1 MEARSGIYSHPHV
14 LIEDHINRCLD
25 LMNFYI
31 EKVPILDGATKTAI
45 TVSTALH
52 DFGKCTS
59 YFQDYMRALMEGR
72 KPRRE
77 KLREHAFLSGVYT
90 FYKLRDLVE
99 DPYLLLFSFVAVK
112 RHHTNPSS
120 FYEETSIPVEEE
132 IDTLQRQIESID
144 ESRANVF
151 LSNLNLP
158 ENLKE
163 RILFDRSAFLRSLE
177 DILKDIR
184 KLRRE
189 VRKCRTDI
197 RDFIRFQYIFSLILD
212 SDKTEAGAKPFRPE
226 RIEEIPPKAVLSFK
240 EKNLKGDSPIN
251 KLREESFREV
261 LGQEI
266 DLTQRIYSITLPT
279 GMGKTLTG
287 FAFALKLRETLI
299 REKDVVPRVIYSLP
313 FLSIIDQNADVLE
326 KVLREEFE
334 RVDGRLL
341 LKHHHLSQA
350 GDFGEFEFSVSR
362 VLTEGWNS
370 EIVITTFVQLFET
383 LLSYRNST
391 SRRFNRLANSIV
403 ILDEVQS
410 LPTKY
415 WHLLREMIREVSE
428 SLNTYF
434 ILMTAT
440 QPYLVEECRELAS
453 KEMYLEKLDR
463 ITAHFDLEE
472 RTIDEFLES
481 LDLKDGRT
489 YLFIANTVPS
499 SKEIYRKLKEKL
511 GEDIGYLS
519 TSVVPYKRRERIE
532 KIRKGLYRVV
542 VSTQLVEAGVDIDFD
557 VVYRDFAPLDSL
569 NQSAGRCNRNMERGK
584 GEFRVVRLVDGEG
597 KPFTRGVYDAVL
609 TRITHELLKGVEI
622 LSEKEFTLLVE
633 EYFKRVWEKISKD
646 ESEDILEAVRCFRFT
661 SDGENVSISRFTLIE
676 DQPYKEDV
684 FVQLNEEAVEVW
696 ERAKSIIKDLRA
708 RRIDLFRAK
717 EEFEKLRPDFYRFV
731 ISEDVRKNQPLLD
744 EDLNILVVNREEIE
758 RYYDPET
765 GFIREGESFIGV

>member
-1 MEARSGIYSHPHV
+1 MEARSGIYSHPYV
-14 LIEDHINRCLD
+14 LIEDHINRCLE
-25 LMNFYI
+25 LMNFYM
-31 EKVPILDGATKTAI
+31 EEVPILDEDTKTAI

-59 YFQDYMRALMEGR
+59 YFQDYMRALMEDK
-72 KPRRE
+72 KPKRE

-112 RHHTNPSS
+112 RHHTNLYS
-120 FYEETSIPVEEE
+120 FYEETSILVEEE
-132 IDTLQRQIESID
+132 IDILQRQVESIN
-144 ESRANVF
+144 EGKTNIF

-158 ENLKE
+158 ESLKKA
-163 RILFDRSAFLRSLE
+163 ILFDKSTFLRSLE
-177 DILKDIR
+177 DTLKDIK
-184 KLRRE
+184 KLRRK

-197 RDFIRFQYIFSLILD
+197 RDFIRFQYIFSLLLD
-212 SDKTEAGAKPFRPE
+212 SDKTEVGAKPFRPE
-226 RIEEIPPKAVLSFK
+226 RIEDIPPRAVLSFK

-251 KLREESFREV
+251 KLREEAFREV

-266 DLTQRIYSITLPT
+266 DLSQRIYSITLPT

-287 FAFALKLRETLI
+287 FAFTLKLREVLI
-299 REKDVVPRVIYSLP
+299 RKKGIVPRVIYSLP
-313 FLSIIDQNADVLE
+313 FLSIIDQNAEVLE
-326 KVLREEFE
+326 EILQEEFE
-334 RVDGRLL
+334 RIDGRLL

-391 SRRFNRLANSIV
+391 SRRFNKLANSIV

-415 WHLLREMIREVSE
+415 WHLLREMIKEVSE

-453 KEMYLEKLDR
+453 KKRYLEKLDR

-481 LDLKDGRT
+481 LDFEDGRT
-489 YLFIANTVPS
+489 YLFIANTVAS

-519 TSVVPYKRRERIE
+519 TSVVPYERRERIE
-532 KIRKGLYRVV
+532 KIRRGLYRVV

-584 GEFRVVRLVDGEG
+584 GEFRVIRLVNEKGE
-597 KPFTRGVYDAVL
+597 PFTKGVYDSVL
-609 TRITHELLKGVEI
+609 LEITQKLLRGVKN
-622 LSEKEFTLLVE
+622 LSEKDFTLLIE
-633 EYFKRVWEKISKD
+633 EYFRRVWEKMSKD
-646 ESEDILEAVRCFRFT
+646 KSEEILEAVRCFRFT
-661 SDGENVSISRFTLIE
+661 GDEDNVSIRDFKLIE
-676 DQPYKEDV
+676 DQPYKKDV
-684 FVQLNEEAVEVW
+684 FIQLNEEAKDIW
-696 ERAKSIIKDLRA
+696 RKAKDIIKDLKA
-708 RRIDLFRAK
+708 KKIDIFEAK
-717 EEFEKLRPDFYRFV
+717 DEFEKIKSDFYKFV
-731 ISEDVRKNQPLLD
+731 VSVDIRDNQPVYD
-744 EDLNILVVNREEIE
+744 EDLNIFFVNKEDIE

-765 GFIREGESFIGV
+765 GFISEGGSFVEL